1 MGRSKHGKT
10 LVGGVID
17 FIKVIISII
26 LAILVLSIGLWSFAW
41 ITGIDAIGLLQQD
54 NVAVGIVVAGMLV
67 AIAIILGPTIASVR
81 LE

>member
-1 MGRSKHGKT
+1 MAVKGGKT
-10 LVGGVID
+10 VVGGVIE

-41 ITGIDAIGLLQQD
+41 ITGIDAMGLLQQD
-54 NVAVGIVVAGMLV
+54 SLAVGIVVAGMLI

-81 LE
+81 VE